1 MARST
6 LSSPSA
12 VIKKIRVDAEKLV
25 ARGRSQVLKEVD
37 VVRRKADLAVRD
49 LERKVVRQFHAAT
62 EEQLKRLERRVAK
75 LERALDS
82 RDQKVANVG

>member
-1 MARST
+1 
-6 LSSPSA
+6 
-12 VIKKIRVDAEKLV
+12 
-25 ARGRSQVLKEVD
+25 
-37 VVRRKADLAVRD
+37 VRRQVAVRD

-75 LERALDS
+75 LERTLDS

>member
-1 MARST
+1 MAKST

-12 VIKKIRVDAEKLV
+12 VIKRIRGDAEKLV
-25 ARGRSQVLKEVD
+25 ARGRSQVLKEVN

-82 RDQKVANVG
+82 RDEKVANVG